1 MRIFGWLVRFLIS
14 RQTYFLSAVY
24 GIWVLIIFCL
34 IVLGGI
40 IVLALVYVLSFG
52 LELVCGLY
60 YGFVLVLAWIGLP
73 LKVTFS
79 QIKC

>member
-24 GIWVLIIFCL
+24 GIWVLKIFCR
-34 IVLGGI
+34 IILGGI
-40 IVLALVYVLSFG
+40 TVLALVYVLSFG
-52 LELVCGLY
+52 LEFVCGLY
-60 YGFVLVLAWIGLP
+60 YGFVLVLAWIGLS